1 MRVLTTVAEMAALEH
16 ASRRG
21 AVFTMGALH
30 AGHVELMRQCRKLIG
45 PDGMLIVTVFVN
57 PTQFGDPKDLENY
70 PRTLEADSAL
80 CEAAGVDVL
89 FAPTV
94 QEMYPPGVPLPQ
106 FSAGWLGSVL
116 EGRSRPGH
124 FDAVASVVHRLLS
137 ITQADVT
144 CFGEKDYQQL
154 VVVRQMVH
162 EAGLNVEVVGVPT
175 VRDDDGLALSSRN
188 IRLSA
193 AARSAAVVIPRALM
207 AVAESAAATGNAD
220 EACAAGNAILAR
232 QPLLRIDYLVITDVE
247 LGPAPA
253 TGAARALVAATLDGV
268 RLIDNVPVTIGARL

>member
-1 MRVLTTVAEMAALEH
+1 MRVLTTVAEMNALERG
-16 ASRRG
+16 SRRG
-21 AVFTMGALH
+21 AVLTMGALH
-30 AGHVELMRQCRKLIG
+30 AGHGELMRRSRELIG
-45 PDGMLIVTVFVN
+45 PDGLLIVTVFVN

-193 AARSAAVVIPRALM
+193 AARSVAVVIPRALM

-220 EACAAGNAILAR
+220 EALAAGNAILAR
-232 QPLLRIDYLVITDVE
+232 QPLLQIDYLVDRKST
-247 LGPAPA
+247 
-253 TGAARALVAATLDGV
+253 
-268 RLIDNVPVTIGARL
+268 RLNSSH